1 MQTKLLLSAFAL
13 CTSLTQTLALGIN
26 CRGSFGCVSGVH
38 NGDGT
43 FGDDMPALVNFINGI
58 DETRSFKSGEHI
70 ACVAFNNPLIAGS
83 LKGGVC
89 VFLQNLPPGT
99 ASLDGGKIKT
109 LIGDIQGHNCKNC
122 GSVPIDFPN
131 TNDVANGELTVNY
144 VANTDNVCDTGLCP
158 GAGTKMKKRSPR
170 DFET

>member
-1 MQTKLLLSAFAL
+1 MP
-13 CTSLTQTLALGIN
+13 G
-26 CRGSFGCVSGVH
+26 
-38 NGDGT
+38 GT
-43 FGDDMPALVNFINGI
+43 FGDDIPALVNYINGI

-70 ACVAFNNPLIAGS
+70 ACIAFNNPLIAGS
-83 LKGGVC
+83 PKGGVC

-99 ASLDGGKIKT
+99 TSIGGGKIKT

-144 VANTDNVCDTGLCP
+144 VADTDNVCNTGLCP
-158 GAGTKMKKRSPR
+158 GAGTKMKKRSAR